1 LAERFFKFAGGGV
14 YSWGIVGSGSVV
26 HRQLQHDHKKYTST
40 AQSGK
45 QTGTAAPPV
54 HQKPKHTDIISL
66 PRAPLSLLLYPDPK
80 LDSLA
85 LARE

>member
-1 LAERFFKFAGGGV
+1 LGNSWERVCGTPTIAARPQKI
-14 YSWGIVGSGSVV
+14 YI
-26 HRQLQHDHKKYTST
+26 ST

-54 HQKPKHTDIISL
+54 HQKPKHTDIISQ

>member
-1 LAERFFKFAGGGV
+1 
-14 YSWGIVGSGSVV
+14 VV
-26 HRQLQHDHKKYTST
+26 HRQLQHDHKKMYINT

-54 HQKPKHTDIISL
+54 HQKPKHTYIISL
-66 PRAPLSLLLYPDPK
+66 PPAPLSLLLYPDPK